1 MSSTEEM
8 NTALRRHHEEIGAIL
23 TSEDWTDAE
32 KFVVKWQFGLLGDFR
47 TALIRAITLADDR
60 NLEQLALG
68 FPDEVAGYRAWAY
81 GGLGRRLR
89 EAGLGI

>member
-1 MSSTEEM
+1 MSTQEVE
-8 NTALRRHHEEIGAIL
+8 TTLRRLHEQIGIIL
-23 TSEDWTDAE
+23 TSDEWTEAE
-32 KFVVKWQFGLLGDFR
+32 KFVVKWQFRLLGDFR
-47 TALIRAITLADDR
+47 TALIQAIMLADDR

>member
-1 MSSTEEM
+1 MSTQEVE
-8 NTALRRHHEEIGAIL
+8 TTLRRLHEQIGIIL
-23 TSEDWTDAE
+23 TSDEWTEAE
-32 KFVVKWQFGLLGDFR
+32 KFVVKWQFRLLGDFH